1 MRTTDGFYAAA
12 SYFNPTDSVAAA
24 ILCERLSLCTDLAL
38 ETSSLTDTLPHPILS
53 AEVQHVVRPEN
64 AFDLQAYQCIDGV
77 GWIMMNADQ
86 DA

>member
-12 SYFNPTDSVAAA
+12 SYFNPTDSVAA